1 MELEAKIAAVGQQLF
16 EISKS
21 EEPGLFNRNYWQ
33 GRLLDWVMKDP
44 SFKVD
49 LLRFVDVLPQLNTT
63 EATSDHIK
71 QYLLRE
77 DRKLPTLIG
86 TALKAATASLTKKI
100 ATKAIRDNVMEMAGR
115 FIVGNSPSEA
125 LSALQKLHQ
134 EGIAFTVDLLGEAT
148 LSEKE
153 AEIYQARYLSLVE
166 ELSGPVR
173 SWPTN
178 EIIDH
183 NHLGMIPRTNVSL
196 KISAMYS
203 QIRPADPS
211 GTIAQLKKRLLP
223 ILLKAKEK
231 DVFVNFDLEQWDYHG
246 ITYSLFEELCQEPAL
261 KDWPHL
267 GIVVQAY
274 LKSASSDVDRLYALA
289 KARKCPITIRLVKGA
304 YWDYE
309 VVRARQKGLESPV
322 LIGKSA
328 CDANYEALT
337 EQLLDRSDLLFS
349 AFGSHNLR
357 SLSHAISYA
366 EQKNLPKNAYEI
378 QMLYGMAEP
387 ERRALKSLGHRV
399 RLYAPVGDP
408 LIGMAYLVRRLLE
421 NTSNSGFLQLT
432 HHAKADIGDL
442 MKKPLAVESGVKNGS
457 SAGFEN
463 CPHLDFLQSEVR
475 SQFQKDIDKIRKSLP
490 LLVPSSVDGK
500 RKSTSPDMHA
510 HTCPSDTSVK
520 VYEIANA
527 QIADVDTAIE
537 SAYRA
542 FGSWRDRP
550 VHERSEILRKLA
562 TILERDHSWLA
573 ALQTIEVGKPWTEA
587 DGDVGEAIDF
597 CKYYAM
603 RAEIELVDSV
613 QGHML
618 GEHNVLR
625 YIGRGPTVIIAPW
638 NFPLAILC
646 GMSTAALVS
655 GNPILIKPSEQS
667 SLTGYALY
675 ERMLEAGFPPE
686 VVQFLPG
693 RGELVGKHMVEHP
706 KVAQIAFTGS
716 RAVGLQI
723 YKSAATTVE
732 HQPEMKR
739 VVCEMGGKNAIIVD
753 DDADIDEAVS
763 GIVTSAFA
771 YAGQKCSACSRVVV
785 LESVA
790 NTFIERLVEATKSL
804 KQQAA
809 FLPGSLLGPVID
821 ADAYNRLL
829 GEISKGKE
837 SAKLLFEGETLSGGY
852 YVPAT
857 IFEVNDSTHRLM
869 QEEMFGPL
877 IAILR
882 VPTFEE
888 AINVANSTQYALTGA
903 VYSRSPR
910 NLELAKQKFLV
921 GNLYINRGS
930 TGAMVDRQPFGG
942 FHMSG
947 LGSKAG
953 GPGYLYHFAEP
964 ACVTENTMR
973 RGFTPELAT

>member
-1 MELEAKIAAVGQQLF
+1 LEAKIAAVGQQLF

-49 LLRFVDVLPQLNTT
+49 LLRFVDVLPQLNST

-125 LSALQKLHQ
+125 LLALQKLHQ

-153 AEIYQARYLSLVE
+153 AQIYQARYLSLVE
-166 ELSGPVR
+166 ELSGPVKT
-173 SWPTN
+173 WPAN

-183 NHLGMIPRTNVSL
+183 NHIGAIPRTNVSL

-203 QIRPADPS
+203 QIRPADPA
-211 GTIAQLKKRLLP
+211 GTIFELKKRLLP

-231 DVFVNFDLEQWDYHG
+231 EVFVNFDLEQWDYHD
-246 ITYSLFEELCQEPAL
+246 ITYSLFEELCQEPEL
-261 KDWPHL
+261 RDWPHL

-274 LKSASSDVDRLYALA
+274 LKSASHDVDRLYALA
-289 KARKCPITIRLVKGA
+289 KARKCPITVRLVKGA
-304 YWDYE
+304 YWDFE
-309 VVRARQKGLESPV
+309 VVRARQKGLPSPV

-328 CDANYEALT
+328 CDANYEALS
-337 EQLLDRSDLLFS
+337 EQLLDRADFLFS

-366 EQKNLPKNAYEI
+366 EQKKIPKNAYEI

-442 MKKPLAVESGVKNGS
+442 MKKPVAVESGMKTGS
-457 SAGFEN
+457 SGQFEN
-463 CPHLDFLQSEVR
+463 CPQLDFLQSEVR
-475 SQFQKDIDKIRKSLP
+475 SQFQKNIEQIRKSLP
-490 LLVPSSVDGK
+490 LVVPSSVDGK
-500 RKSTSPDMHA
+500 RKSTSPDMHT
-510 HTCPSDTSVK
+510 HICPSDTSVK
-520 VYEIANA
+520 VYEVANT
-527 QIADVDTAIE
+527 QIVDADIAIE

-542 FGSWRDRP
+542 YATWRDRS
-550 VHERSEILRKLA
+550 VRERSDILRKLA
-562 TILERDHSWLA
+562 SILERDRSWLA

-597 CKYYAM
+597 CRYYAM
-603 RAEIELVDSV
+603 RAEIELGDSV

-655 GNPILIKPSEQS
+655 GNSILMKPSEQS

-686 VVQFLPG
+686 VVQFVPG
-693 RGELVGKHMVEHP
+693 RGEVIGKYLVEHP

-716 RAVGLQI
+716 RAVGLGI
-723 YKSAATTVE
+723 YRSAAITQE
-732 HQPEMKR
+732 HQPEIKR

-763 GIVTSAFA
+763 GIVTSAFG
-771 YAGQKCSACSRVVV
+771 YAGQKCSACSRVIV
-785 LESVA
+785 LESIA
-790 NTFIERLVEATKSL
+790 NTFIERLIEATKSL

-821 ADAYNRLL
+821 AEAYNRLL
-829 GEISKGKE
+829 GEISKAKS
-837 SAKLLFEGETLSGGY
+837 SAKLLFEGVTLSDGY
-852 YVPAT
+852 FVPAT
-857 IFEVNDSTHRLM
+857 IFEVADSTHRLM

-877 IAILR
+877 IAVLR
-882 VPTFEE
+882 VPNFEE
-888 AINVANSTQYALTGA
+888 AIKVANSTRYALTGA
-903 VYSRSPR
+903 IYSRSPR
-910 NLELAKQKFLV
+910 NLDLAKQKFLV
-921 GNLYINRGS
+921 GNLYVNRGS

-953 GPGYLYHFAEP
+953 GPGYLLHFTDP
-964 ACVTENTMR
+964 VCVTENTMR
-973 RGFTPELAT
+973 RGFTPELAS